1 MMAPGVSDRLSVDG
15 IAQKFA
21 GDMSDMK
28 KSMSIQKFN
37 ELINNGKSEDKLM
50 TALRQ
55 LTKVSDHKELSAL
68 RKSDVWGW
76 DWDWGPGGR

>member
-1 MMAPGVSDRLSVDG
+1 
-15 IAQKFA
+15 
-21 GDMSDMK
+21 MK

-37 ELINNGKSEDKLM
+37 ELLKSGKSEDTLM

-76 DWDWGPGGR
+76 YWDW